1 MQISFHKSS
10 NRASLQKQE
19 NKSDANISLR
29 GFMKKALQNFKKL
42 TKKSEV
48 KMKTYQLSCSEV

>member
-29 GFMKKALQNFKKL
+29 GFMKKALQKFKKL

-48 KMKTYQLSCSEV
+48 KMKTYQL